1 MIYSL
6 YITKDATGIYTSRVC
21 VGSDSEPIIE
31 FESDTISNAIRG
43 VAEQELSG
51 VVGFHIWYRALCL
64 GTIPVEEMLRSPE
77 SLAERA
83 VKLKAMFSA

>member
-6 YITKDATGIYTSRVC
+6 YITKDAPGIYTSRIC
-21 VGSDSEPIIE
+21 VGSDSEPIID
-31 FESDTISNAIRG
+31 FVTDTIGNAIRE
-43 VAEQELSG
+43 VADQGLPG
-51 VVGFHIWYRALCL
+51 VVGFHVWYRALCL
-64 GTIPVEEMLRSPE
+64 GTIPIAEMLRDSE